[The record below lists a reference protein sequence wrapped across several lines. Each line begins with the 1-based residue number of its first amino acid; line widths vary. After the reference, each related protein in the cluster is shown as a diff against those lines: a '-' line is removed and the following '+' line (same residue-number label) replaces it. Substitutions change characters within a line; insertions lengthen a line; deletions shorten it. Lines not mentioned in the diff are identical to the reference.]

1 MKNLTV
7 KARIAVLLTIMLIV
21 IFGAISLVNSY
32 LQSRSMSHM
41 YLETAKALDWSLAGQ
56 IEEMMLKGDN
66 EKLQPLADDVTQ
78 KGILRELTVV
88 KADRTVARSS
98 NRALINTTSSD
109 PMWSTIFASG
119 RDSICEATIGDE
131 PVQVSYKIM
140 EGKPACGECH
150 DLSTEKI
157 IGGVKVVMSEKSMAS
172 AITQGYTANLVLS
185 LIGALAL
192 ILGIVFALKKQVF
205 KPLDDVKKKLERATA
220 GDVDQQLTIRSQD
233 EIGQFLRVTQ
243 NLIDY
248 IKEFAGA
255 SRRIADGDL
264 RVEVQVR
271 SDKDQ
276 LGQAY
281 RKMTNNL
288 EEIVGQL
295 QSNTN
300 QVASAASEIS
310 AAAHEM
316 STGARSQADQVSQVS
331 AAIEEMTATIFETS
345 RNTSNATDL
354 SKQATERAA
363 QGATVV
369 DETVRGMQAIAT
381 KVTES
386 AENIKSL
393 SAAAEKINE
402 VITVVSD
409 IADQTN
415 LLALNAAIEA
425 ARVGEQGRGFA
436 VVADE
441 VRKLADKTAQAADEI
456 LSTVAQI
463 HKETQSAVSSMES
476 SVSEVA
482 KGRDLAD
489 KAGQRLNE
497 IVTIVDQVSSMISQ
511 VATASTQQAS
521 AAEEI
526 SKNIEHISKVGKETA
541 NGAQQTNDAAEQL
554 NQQSEGLL
562 SIVRRFTVR

>member
-1 MKNLTV
+1 MKDLTV
-7 KARIAVLLTIMLIV
+7 KAKITVFLAAVLIV

-32 LQSRSMSHM
+32 LQSQSMSKM
-41 YLETAKALDWSLAGQ
+41 YRETAQALDWSITNQL
-56 IEEMMLKGDN
+56 EEIMLKGDN
-66 EKLQPLADDVTQ
+66 EKLQPLADDVVQ
-78 KGILRELTVV
+78 KGLLKELTVV
-88 KADRTVARSS
+88 KEDRTVARSS
-98 NRALINTTSSD
+98 NHASLNRISDD
-109 PMWSTIFASG
+109 PMWSAIFASG
-119 RDSICEATIGDE
+119 RDSLCDATDGGE
-131 PVQVSYKIM
+131 PVQISYKIM
-140 EGKPACGECH
+140 QGKAGCGECH
-150 DLSTEKI
+150 DLTTQKI
-157 IGGVKVVMSEKSMAS
+157 LGGVKVVLSKQSMAS
-172 AITQGYTANLVLS
+172 AINQGYFANTVLS
-185 LIGALAL
+185 LIGAVAL
-192 ILGIVFALKKQVF
+192 ILGIIFTLRKQIF

-233 EIGQFLRVTQ
+233 EIGQFLTVTQ

-248 IKEFAGA
+248 IKEFAAA
-255 SRRIADGDL
+255 SRRIAEGDL
-264 RVEVQVR
+264 RVDVHLR

-281 RKMTNNL
+281 RKMTANL
-288 EEIVGQL
+288 EQIVGQL

-300 QVASAASEIS
+300 QVASAANEIS
-310 AAAHEM
+310 AAAQEM

-331 AAIEEMTATIFETS
+331 AAVEEMTATIFETS
-345 RNTSNATDL
+345 RNTSSATDL

-363 QGATVV
+363 QGASVV
-369 DETVRGMQAIAT
+369 DETVRGMQAIAA

-386 AENIKSL
+386 AENIRSL

-425 ARVGEQGRGFA
+425 ARAGEQGRGFA

-463 HKETQSAVSSMES
+463 HKQTQSAVTSMES

-497 IVTIVDQVSSMISQ
+497 IVTIVDQVSNMISQ

-526 SKNIEHISKVGKETA
+526 SKNIERISKVGKETA
-541 NGAQQTNDAAEQL
+541 NGAQQTNEAAEQL

>member
-1 MKNLTV
+1 MSNLSV
-7 KARIAVLLTIMLIV
+7 KAKITLFLAAALLV
-21 IFGAISLVNSY
+21 IFSAISLVNSY
-32 LQSRSMSHM
+32 LQGRSMSKM
-41 YLETAKALDWSLAGQ
+41 YRETAHALDWSLANQ
-56 IEEMMLKGDN
+56 LEEMMVKGDN
-66 EKLQPLADDVTQ
+66 EKLQPLADDVVQ
-78 KGILRELTVV
+78 KGILKELTVV
-88 KADRTVARSS
+88 RFDRTVARSS
-98 NRALINTTSSD
+98 NHAILEKSSDD
-109 PMWSTIFASG
+109 PMWSTVFRSG
-119 RDSICEATIGDE
+119 RDSLCEAKVGDE
-131 PVQVSYKIM
+131 PVQISYRIM
-140 EGKPACGECH
+140 EGKAECAECH
-150 DLSTEKI
+150 DLSSEKI
-157 IGGVKVVMSEKSMAS
+157 IGGVKVVMSKQSMAS
-172 AITQGYTANLVLS
+172 AISQGYVANTALS
-185 LIGALAL
+185 LFGAIVL
-192 ILGIVFALKKQVF
+192 IVGIVVALRKQVF
-205 KPLDDVKKKLERATA
+205 RPLDDVKTKLERATS

-248 IKEFAGA
+248 IKEFAAA
-255 SRRIADGDL
+255 SRLIAEGDL
-264 RVEVQVR
+264 RVDVNLR

-276 LGQAY
+276 LGHAY
-281 RKMTNNL
+281 KKMTGNL
-288 EEIVGQL
+288 EQIVGQL
-295 QSNTN
+295 QTNTN
-300 QVASAASEIS
+300 QVASAANEIS
-310 AAAHEM
+310 AAAQQM
-316 STGARSQADQVSQVS
+316 SVGAKNQADQVSQVS
-331 AAIEEMTATIFETS
+331 AAIEEMTATILETS
-345 RNTSNATDL
+345 RNTSSATDL

-369 DETVRGMQAIAT
+369 DETVRGMQAIAA

-425 ARVGEQGRGFA
+425 ARAGEQGRGFA

-463 HKETQSAVSSMES
+463 HKQTQSAVASMES

-482 KGRDLAD
+482 NGRDLAD

-497 IVTIVDQVSSMISQ
+497 IVAIVDKVCSMISQ
-511 VATASTQQAS
+511 VATASTEQAA

-526 SKNIEHISKVGKETA
+526 SKNIEHISRVGKETA
-541 NGAQQTNDAAEQL
+541 SGAQQTNEAAEQL

-562 SIVRRFTVR
+562 SIVKRFTVR